1 MANTK
6 TRTTPKRKTST
17 AKHTSDGGTHKTG
30 GHNHLAEAL
39 KLLADRVVFPDEV
52 TKRKFDDHLILA
64 TGGENK
70 DQLEGAKE
78 RHAERVEAHKK
89 ANPA

>member
-6 TRTTPKRKTST
+6 TRPTSRKKTST
-17 AKHTSDGGTHKTG
+17 AASSSSGGSGSKG
-30 GHNHLAEAL
+30 AEHLAAAL

-52 TKRKFDDHLILA
+52 TKRTFDDHLILA

-70 DQLEGAKE
+70 DQLDAAKD
-78 RHAERVEAHKK
+78 RHADREEAFQK